1 MLYVTTRD
9 KFDTYTEHF
18 AGQSDRGPDGGLY
31 LPFRFVKFDRAELL
45 SLMDQTYGQRIATV
59 LNGFFSGQITGWD
72 VELCAG
78 KSPVKLMALPNRV
91 ALAECWHNHDL
102 DFTYLENSLCARVC
116 SDLGDR
122 KPTSWMRIAV
132 RIAVLFAI
140 YGELLAMQ
148 TITLDQLIDVSV
160 AAGDFTAPM
169 AAWYAREM
177 GLPIGNVVCSHE
189 NSSVWDLI
197 HHGEL
202 RTDLQLPEN
211 LERLVS
217 ATLGVEE
224 NLRFCDTCEQGRL
237 YATRP
242 GDLEILRKGMYASV
256 VSAERMTAL
265 VLSVYRTTG
274 YILDAQTA
282 AAYGGL
288 QDYRAKTGE
297 ARVALLLSE
306 RSPVHSSAAIA
317 EVLQIPEQDL
327 LRQLGE

>member
-18 AGQSDRGPDGGLY
+18 ASQSDRGPDGGLY
-31 LPFRFVKFDRAELL
+31 LPFHFLKFDRDALLELKE
-45 SLMDQTYGQRIATV
+45 QTFGQRIAAIM
-59 LNGFFSGQITGWD
+59 NGFFSCRITGWD
-72 VELCAG
+72 VELCVG
-78 KSPVKLMALPNRV
+78 KNPAKLVPMRNRV
-91 ALAECWHNHDL
+91 MLVEGWHNHERNFD
-102 DFTYLENSLCARVC
+102 YLVNTLNARLFG
-116 SDLGDR
+116 DTGDR
-122 KPTSWMRIAV
+122 APTSWMRIAV
-132 RIAVLFAI
+132 RIAVLFAT
-140 YGELLAMQ
+140 YGELLAAEAV
-148 TITLDQLIDVSV
+148 TAGGLIDVSFD
-160 AAGDFTAPM
+160 AGDFTAPM

-177 GLPIGNVVCSHE
+177 GLPIGNIVCSHE

-202 RTDLQLPEN
+202 RTDGVLPEN

-224 NLRFCDTCEQGRL
+224 NLRFCEICAQGRL
-237 YATRP
+237 YVTRP
-242 GDLEILRKGMYASV
+242 DDLEILRRGMYASV
-256 VSAERMTAL
+256 VSAERMSAL
-265 VLSVYRTTG
+265 ILSIYRTTG
-274 YILDAQTA
+274 CILDAQTA

-306 RSPVHSSAAIA
+306 RSPVHSSAVIA
-317 EVLQIPEQDL
+317 EAMQIPEQEL

>member
-18 AGQSDRGPDGGLY
+18 ASQGDRGPDGGLY
-31 LPFRFVKFDRAELL
+31 LPFRFVKLDRDALL
-45 SLMDQTYGQRIATV
+45 SLKDQTFGQRIATIM
-59 LNGFFSGQITGWD
+59 NGFFSCQITGWD
-72 VELCAG
+72 VELCVG
-78 KSPVKLMALPNRV
+78 KSSVKLVSMPNRV
-91 ALAECWHNHDL
+91 MLAQCWHNHEQ
-102 DFTYLENSLCARVC
+102 DFSYLVNSLCSRVC

-122 KPTSWMRIAV
+122 VPTSWMRIAV
-132 RIAVLFAI
+132 RIAVLFAT
-140 YGELLAMQ
+140 YGELLA
-148 TITLDQLIDVSV
+148 TEVVASGSCFDVSV
-160 AAGDFTAPM
+160 DAGDFTAPM
-169 AAWYAREM
+169 AAWYARQM
-177 GLPIGNVVCSHE
+177 GLPVGNIVCSHE

-202 RTDLQLPEN
+202 RTDGNLPEN

-224 NLRFCDTCEQGRL
+224 NLRFCEVCAQGRL
-237 YATRP
+237 YVTRP
-242 GDLEILRKGMYASV
+242 GDLELLRKGMYASV
-256 VSAERMTAL
+256 VSAERMSAL
-265 VLSVYRTTG
+265 ILSVYRTTG
-274 YILDAQTA
+274 CVLDAQTA

-297 ARVALLLSE
+297 ARVALLLAE

-317 EVLQIPEQDL
+317 EAMQIPEQEL